1 MAKASNCRSRCA
13 SSDRPCPFILSA
25 ETIRNRAMGGSLSQM
40 EYDTT
45 LADRAYSLASSWH
58 SSRSLSS
65 AELAQK
71 FSSADLHGW
80 SATQIVLF
88 LETLGTQD
96 VYGKETVEA
105 FEGIYGFNANA
116 NPEIKVRR
124 AAILVGRPRTHET
137 EEVHPLYAHSSVGS
151 CSRSRRACTPPK
163 LPTGSATRAV

>member
-1 MAKASNCRSRCA
+1 MCR
-13 SSDRPCPFILSA
+13 
-25 ETIRNRAMGGSLSQM
+25 SLSQM

-58 SSRSLSS
+58 SSRSLSPS
-65 AELAQK
+65 DLAQK

-105 FEGIYGFNANA
+105 FEGIYRFNANA
-116 NPEIKVRR
+116 NPEIKVRC
-124 AAILVGRPRTHET
+124 
-137 EEVHPLYAHSSVGS
+137 SSRLAVTRS
-151 CSRSRRACTPPK
+151 CSDPVGTTADARD
-163 LPTGSATRAV
+163 